1 MAHIADGPTENC
13 IPSCSLP
20 VCVSL
25 WGQWLSYK
33 WINNPK
39 AKVNSLRTILKR
51 SFSLAFMRANFYSPN
66 ANSQFSCICIW
77 RQVRRESDHFDYFPV
92 SFFGFQCA
100 RGSAETSL
108 QVVILSHHRNWSTF
122 WPKLAKT
129 GQNGLCAQC
138 AFAQLHAR
146 KSWGVI
152 VSSLGGQNKSFMGS
166 ESFIL
171 DQPLPRSLL
180 KTDFPLKW
188 SISKLPRKHLC
199 ELKNFRESK
208 MIQCE
213 HKKLSTVIG
222 IFEAG
227 PDLNSAEWST
237 TSQEILCSKDHKW
250 FILLHEEL
258 NWNYNEGK
266 SSCVRALK

>member
-13 IPSCSLP
+13 IPPCSLP
-20 VCVSL
+20 VCVSV
-25 WGQWLSYK
+25 WRQWLSYK

-77 RQVRRESDHFDYFPV
+77 RQVRQESDHFDYFPV
-92 SFFGFQCA
+92 SFFGFQFA
-100 RGSAETSL
+100 RGRAETSL

-138 AFAQLHAR
+138 AFAQPHAR

-152 VSSLGGQNKSFMGS
+152 CFIPGRPELKFHGLRIIHIGPTIAKKSVENWFPIEM
-166 ESFIL
+166 IN
-171 DQPLPRSLL
+171 L
-180 KTDFPLKW
+180 KTPAQT
-188 SISKLPRKHLC
+188 P
-199 ELKNFRESK
+199 
-208 MIQCE
+208 
-213 HKKLSTVIG
+213 
-222 IFEAG
+222 
-227 PDLNSAEWST
+227 
-237 TSQEILCSKDHKW
+237 
-250 FILLHEEL
+250 
-258 NWNYNEGK
+258 
-266 SSCVRALK
+266 VRAEKFQGIKDDSMWT

>member
-1 MAHIADGPTENC
+1 MGHIADGPTENC

-77 RQVRRESDHFDYFPV
+77 RQVRQESDHFDYFPV
-92 SFFGFQCA
+92 SFFGFQFA
-100 RGSAETSL
+100 RGRAETSL
-108 QVVILSHHRNWSTF
+108 QVVILSHHRNWSPF

-152 VSSLGGQNKSFMGS
+152 C
-166 ESFIL
+166 FI
-171 DQPLPRSLL
+171 PGP
-180 KTDFPLKW
+180 
-188 SISKLPRKHLC
+188 
-199 ELKNFRESK
+199 ELK
-208 MIQCE
+208 
-213 HKKLSTVIG
+213 
-222 IFEAG
+222 
-227 PDLNSAEWST
+227 LN
-237 TSQEILCSKDHKW
+237 
-250 FILLHEEL
+250 
-258 NWNYNEGK
+258 
-266 SSCVRALK
+266 

>member
-66 ANSQFSCICIW
+66 ANSQFSCICIL

-100 RGSAETSL
+100 RGTAETSL

-122 WPKLAKT
+122 WPKLVKNWPKRAVRT
-129 GQNGLCAQC
+129 MRICAT
-138 AFAQLHAR
+138 AR
-146 KSWGVI
+146 TQV
-152 VSSLGGQNKSFMGS
+152 LGGYLFHPWAGIKVSWAQNHSYW
-166 ESFIL
+166 
-171 DQPLPRSLL
+171 
-180 KTDFPLKW
+180 TN
-188 SISKLPRKHLC
+188 HC
-199 ELKNFRESK
+199 
-208 MIQCE
+208 
-213 HKKLSTVIG
+213 
-222 IFEAG
+222 
-227 PDLNSAEWST
+227 
-237 TSQEILCSKDHKW
+237 
-250 FILLHEEL
+250 
-258 NWNYNEGK
+258 
-266 SSCVRALK
+266 